1 MANQT
6 STVCTP
12 SWLWAIKASSTNKI
26 YGIPLCVRSTR
37 YNLAIVLLLIS
48 QTAEF
53 AVVQNENGIPEED
66 TVEYFLDDHERVDV
80 ILPKSQPRSRM

>member
-1 MANQT
+1 MCAIHEVQFGNRASANQ
-6 STVCTP
+6 
-12 SWLWAIKASSTNKI
+12 L
-26 YGIPLCVRSTR
+26 
-37 YNLAIVLLLIS
+37 